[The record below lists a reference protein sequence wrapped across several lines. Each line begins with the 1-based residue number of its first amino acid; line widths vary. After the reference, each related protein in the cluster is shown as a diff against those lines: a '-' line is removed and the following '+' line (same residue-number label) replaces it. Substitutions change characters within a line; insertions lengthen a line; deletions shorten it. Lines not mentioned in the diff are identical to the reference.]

1 MVQAGSW
8 AVCRDGV
15 TALYVWLELK
25 DFVICAADG
34 SPGRL
39 FRLALCS
46 GTAQIQIQIQ
56 IRVGGHDSACRGEF
70 RLAIVSMFLGTKTA
84 MTIVSSGFIFVRSL
98 GYFLSGMQFLF
109 GKPEVISSS

>member
-25 DFVICAADG
+25 HLVICAADG
-34 SPGRL
+34 SLGRL

-46 GTAQIQIQIQ
+46 GTAQIQI
-56 IRVGGHDSACRGEF
+56 RVGGHDSACRGGF
-70 RLAIVSMFLGTKTA
+70 RLAIVSMFLGTKTK
-84 MTIVSSGFIFVRSL
+84 GQR
-98 GYFLSGMQFLF
+98 Q
-109 GKPEVISSS
+109 P

>member
-15 TALYVWLELK
+15 IALYVWLELK

-46 GTAQIQIQIQ
+46 GAAQIQIGG
-56 IRVGGHDSACRGEF
+56 GGHDSACRGGF
-70 RLAIVSMFLGTKTA
+70 RLAIVSMF
-84 MTIVSSGFIFVRSL
+84 
-98 GYFLSGMQFLF
+98 
-109 GKPEVISSS
+109 